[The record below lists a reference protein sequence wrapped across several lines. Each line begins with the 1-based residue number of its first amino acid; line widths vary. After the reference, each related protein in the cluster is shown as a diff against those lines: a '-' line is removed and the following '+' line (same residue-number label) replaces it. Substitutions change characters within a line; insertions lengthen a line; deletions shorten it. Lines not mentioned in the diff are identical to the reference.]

1 MQRTTYTTRIN
12 ELRNTDATYQTFDG
26 KALPDKPRDR
36 DSTDS
41 KNQEPLSPLTDEDDR
56 VYISTS
62 TTAHGGRDRPHVP
75 ASRYAPAKSLLQLS
89 PRRQSLQPSAFAD
102 SRTKPLLNRAH
113 TIEQQPSGRLQPPDR
128 IVERSMTIEAPM
140 SRPYMPPPLSPR
152 RPLSPVPPPKDD
164 PQSSVLPTLVAE
176 PGAGYHTRQD
186 TVESTSWLDT
196 IDESGGSSSSVHSR
210 SSSIGLRRKHIRA
223 ASGATEADFDAA
235 LDAAVEAAYDD
246 GFVPADDEDGNDSI
260 QLQNEHQHQ
269 QALEHDLLSD
279 VRKNVEMAKENV
291 REVEREAAVASAK
304 GREKQRLQDPS
315 RGRDSLE
322 LDYGDDEAEE
332 EERMLDELSRDYN
345 MGEGD
350 YDVQTKSAL
359 PRQSGSSGFSGRTW
373 GSSIGSNPTS
383 AGTSLSTVA
392 ELPSLITQL
401 QSKGL
406 PPPMHPPPL
415 GALPPPPQTAP
426 GTAIPPSGSIT
437 RPSSLITSPGVRD
450 RRLSGLKVK
459 QLKIET
465 NTKSPAAPET
475 ESPKLQPTSEPP
487 VMPTQ
492 SLPEPPGSAVA
503 APHSEETLPNLALK
517 LSISSINQT
526 ASRKGSSPLPTPS
539 PAEGTPS
546 TIPAT
551 PALTKVTS
559 ADSFDSIPSIPD
571 SPGRFNVKD
580 RTGSKG
586 IKKNFSSSSLKNK
599 ILSVSTTDPSEAVP
613 NPTES
618 GLSGSKQWRV
628 PSTAVP
634 VMPTP
639 TSSSFLIDGLST
651 EGIHLFGSDIHSPT
665 TPGSPN
671 PLVANAPLPLEPC
684 PESSLLRPFWFLR
697 CIYQTI
703 AHPRG
708 GYISN
713 KLFVPRDI
721 WKVKTTKLK
730 SVDEKIS
737 SCDLLTATLLKL
749 AKVDTFDVDAI
760 FNEMKFLE
768 TVMDQ
773 VRLSLSKRLGG
784 EVGTV
789 GAPWLSKGGGSLDDM
804 HSTSDTL
811 NPRST
816 NLSTKS
822 YLSSWKK
829 NFKSKNSTGPG
840 YTAAA
845 AIQQSRDGSKETPA
859 LKSLPMTNKANPR
872 FARRDL
878 SQVQY
883 GGPNANYMAALAKL
897 CDAVQILGMF

>member
-1 MQRTTYTTRIN
+1 MFQ
-12 ELRNTDATYQTFDG
+12 
-26 KALPDKPRDR
+26 
-36 DSTDS
+36 
-41 KNQEPLSPLTDEDDR
+41 
-56 VYISTS
+56 
-62 TTAHGGRDRPHVP
+62 
-75 ASRYAPAKSLLQLS
+75 
-89 PRRQSLQPSAFAD
+89 
-102 SRTKPLLNRAH
+102 
-113 TIEQQPSGRLQPPDR
+113 
-128 IVERSMTIEAPM
+128 
-140 SRPYMPPPLSPR
+140 PYMPPPLSPR

-164 PQSSVLPTLVAE
+164 PQSSLLPTPVSD
-176 PGAGYHTRQD
+176 PGGGHHTRQD

-196 IDESGGSSSSVHSR
+196 IDESGGSSSSSVHSR

-246 GFVPADDEDGNDSI
+246 GFVPADDEDGSNSVE
-260 QLQNEHQHQ
+260 LQDENQHQ
-269 QALEHDLLSD
+269 QAPEHDLVSD
-279 VRKNVEMAKENV
+279 ARKNVEIAKEKI
-291 REVEREAAVASAK
+291 REVEREAAIALAK
-304 GREKQRLQDPS
+304 DREKRRVQDPL
-315 RGRDSLE
+315 RGRDSIDLE
-322 LDYGDDEAEE
+322 YGDDEADE
-332 EERMLDELSRDYN
+332 EERMLDELSRDYI
-345 MGEGD
+345 MDDGE

-359 PRQSGSSGFSGRTW
+359 PRQSDSSGFSGRTW

-406 PPPMHPPPL
+406 PPPTHPPPS

-426 GTAIPPSGSIT
+426 GTVVPSTGSVARPPSLT
-437 RPSSLITSPGVRD
+437 NPGVRD

-465 NTKSPAAPET
+465 NTKAPAAPET
-475 ESPKLQPTSEPP
+475 AAPRLQPTSEPSI
-487 VMPTQ
+487 MPTQ
-492 SLPEPPGSAVA
+492 LLPEPPRSAAA
-503 APHSEETLPNLALK
+503 APQSEETHPNLALK
-517 LSISSINQT
+517 LSMSSINQSV
-526 ASRKGSSPLPTPS
+526 SRKGSSPLPTPS

-559 ADSFDSIPSIPD
+559 ADSFDSIPSMPD
-571 SPGRFNVKD
+571 SPGRFNAKD
-580 RTGSKG
+580 RSGSKG

-599 ILSVSTTDPSEAVP
+599 ILSVSTTEPLEAVP
-613 NPTES
+613 SPIES
-618 GLSGSKQWRV
+618 GLSGSKLWRV

-634 VMPTP
+634 VLPTP

-665 TPGSPN
+665 SPGSPN

-730 SVDEKIS
+730 SVEEKIS

-768 TVMDQ
+768 TIMDQ

-789 GAPWLSKGGGSLDDM
+789 GVPWLSKGGGPLDDM

-811 NPRST
+811 NTKST
-816 NLSTKS
+816 NMSTKS

-845 AIQQSRDGSKETPA
+845 AVQQSKDGSKDTPA

-872 FARRDL
+872 FPRRDL

-897 CDAVQILGMF
+897 CDAVQILGMCLSWL